1 MSDDKVYDIIEDDDS
16 EAALASRFADY
27 QVRAV
32 IWPSR
37 WKSASI
43 AKTPKWI
50 EVKFESKT
58 ASCVPT
64 TPGIYAFCIAVDC
77 DIAPRNTVVAYIG
90 KAEASLR
97 SRFQNYLNLKRRRLG
112 QVLIR
117 RLLRHWG
124 DDLSFMYW
132 SINDNKCDLHGI
144 EEKLNDAIIPP
155 FVKKDYSASVRSEV
169 QLFRER

>member
-16 EAALASRFADY
+16 EATLASRFADY

-43 AKTPKWI
+43 SQIPKWI
-50 EVKFESKT
+50 EVKFEPNT

-64 TPGIYAFCIAVDC
+64 TPGIYALCISVDC

-90 KAEASLR
+90 KAEGSLR
-97 SRFQNYLNLKRRRLG
+97 NRFQSYLRQKKKRLG
-112 QVLIR
+112 QVLIK
-117 RLLRHWG
+117 RLLKHWG

-132 SINDNKCDLHGI
+132 SISDNKCDLYRI
-144 EEKLNDAIIPP
+144 ETKLNDTIVPP
-155 FVKKDYSASVRSEV
+155 FVKKDFSASVRSEV
-169 QLFRER
+169 HLFRER